1 MISEIVMILFG
12 LSMGSFGNNLVSG
25 FVFNKKI
32 DLKLSFCSCGE
43 RKLRLYEIIP
53 LFSFMF
59 SKGKCRECS
68 TDLSFRYFGLEFF
81 TAVLALLCLIK
92 YDFTIQCLLWFL
104 AYYIMMLIAVVDF
117 YKLIIPNVLLIFL
130 SLITILLLFNNTTNI
145 SSDFLISIS
154 LITLFLFVNFFYKKY
169 KSVQG
174 IGFGDIKYIAVLSLL
189 FTFPYSLIG
198 LWISAVIALPLTYVI
213 RHISTLYKSEIK
225 IPFGAFLSLGYIIT
239 GLLDSQLIQIYTY
252 IFMAQ

>member
-12 LSMGSFGNNLVSG
+12 LSLGSFGNNLVSG

-32 DLKLSFCSCGE
+32 DLKLSFCSCGK
-43 RKLRLYEIIP
+43 RKLKLYEIIP

-68 TDLSFRYFGLEFF
+68 SDLSFRYFGLEFF
-81 TAVLALLCLIK
+81 TAVLAVLCLIK

-104 AYYIMMLIAVVDF
+104 AYYIITLIAVVDF
-117 YKLIIPNVLLIFL
+117 YKLIIPNVLLISL
-130 SLITILLLFNNTTNI
+130 SLITILLLFNNTTNVLLDLTI
-145 SSDFLISIS
+145 SVLLTSS
-154 LITLFLFVNFFYKKY
+154 FLFINYFYKKY

-174 IGFGDIKYIAVLSLL
+174 IGFGDIKYIAILSLL

-213 RHISTLYKSEIK
+213 RHISTLYQSEIK

-239 GLLDSQLIQIYTY
+239 GLLDNWLIQIYTN
-252 IFMAQ
+252 IFTAQ